1 MGARARL
8 AVAAVAVAVALA
20 APPAAVAYPEFE
32 TWIEAGSGRFVN
44 CAFCHS
50 HPDGPEG
57 VKPGQIRSLDAAELE
72 RLNRARA
79 AFEPGQEVDSPILND
94 FGDHIME
101 RLGKRRFLEIRTT
114 DPGRLAEELD
124 STAGEPSDLD
134 GDGIPDATEYREGTH
149 PLDARHGAPLRLLR
163 VNLARDWFDILMI
176 ALATV
181 FGLYGLHHLLE
192 WAARR
197 AEKAEAAEE
206 PFTGSPPHPLD
217 PLPTLGH
224 RSAKRSGP
232 GRGRHHPG
240 PRSAEQL
247 PHRQER
253 P

>member
-1 MGARARL
+1 MSWRATL
-8 AVAAVAVAVALA
+8 VAVAAVAVAAWALA
-20 APPAAVAYPEFE
+20 GPPAALAYPEFE
-32 TWIEAGSGRFVN
+32 TWVEAESGRFVN
-44 CAFCHS
+44 CALCHA

-57 VKPGQIRSLDAAELE
+57 VKPGQIRALDAAALE

-79 AFEPGQEVDSPILND
+79 VFEPGQEVDSPILND

-114 DPGRLAEELD
+114 DPGLLADELG
-124 STAGEPSDLD
+124 AESDLD

-149 PLDARHGAPLRLLR
+149 PLDARHGAPLRLLG
-163 VNLARDWFDILMI
+163 VNLARHWFDILMI
-176 ALATV
+176 ALATL
-181 FGLYGLHHLLE
+181 FGLYGLNHLLE

-197 AEKAEAAEE
+197 AEEAEAAEE

-217 PLPTLGH
+217 PLPTLQG
-224 RSAKRSGP
+224 

-240 PRSAEQL
+240 PRPAEQL
-247 PHRQER
+247 AHRRER